1 MSTVDRV
8 KNYSPGAGTV
18 LPSNATPLELTL
30 DKAEGNRLWGTLEG
44 VNGTSGLHRQVPQ
57 LWDAQ
62 NAPMSM
68 LPLLAW
74 AFRLDF
80 FDSAWPE
87 RFQREMV
94 ASARRINELRGTVA
108 GIKLTLKLLG
118 HPNAQ
123 VVENPGVRRRGDG
136 GTRDSLYRRA
146 KSSDW
151 ATFSIV
157 LENPISDRQYQILR
171 QAVDRVKRNCCHLVE
186 MNQPKTPLLRGLG
199 HVRGSGKV
207 RGTV

>member
-1 MSTVDRV
+1 MSARLV
-8 KNYSPGAGTV
+8 NYPTGAGTT
-18 LPSNATPLELTL
+18 LPSNATPLEISL
-30 DKAEGNRLWGTLEG
+30 DRIEGERTWGTLPG
-44 VNGTSGLHRQVPQ
+44 VNGTTGLHRQVPQ

-62 NAPMSM
+62 TAPMAV

-80 FDSAWPE
+80 FDTAWPE

-94 ASARRINELRGTVA
+94 ANARRINELRGTVA

-118 HPNAQ
+118 HPSAQ
-123 VVENPGVRRRGDG
+123 VIENPGVRRRGDG
-136 GTRDSLYRRA
+136 SARDGVVRRA
-146 KSSDW
+146 NASDW

-157 LENPISDRQYQILR
+157 LENPIGDRQYQILL
-171 QAVDRVKRNCCHLVE
+171 QAVDRVKRACCHLVD
-186 MNQPKTPLLRGLG
+186 MNQPTTPLLRGLG
-199 HVRGSGKV
+199 HTRGSGRV